1 MGELFAILLVI
12 VLVVVVF
19 VLPIAAFVRSGRAAR
34 EVEQLGARITSLEL
48 KLARLRTDQEV
59 LAARQASAETV
70 SARTGR
76 ETVSTE
82 QPAAAAQPAVGEQ
95 PPPTPVLEPTRP
107 PQTPIAPM
115 PTLPPVLPTA
125 GMSPKPVSV
134 VPPRLPPPPER
145 RPALSLKK
153 LKGTLSWEQF
163 IGAKLFAWIGGFVL
177 FLTVAYFVR
186 YSFEHDLIPPE
197 VRVALG
203 FLLGIGLVVGGV
215 VLRRKEYAITA
226 HTLCATGI
234 VILYA
239 VTFACRAVYHFAFFG
254 AVPTFVLMTLVT
266 ATAFLL
272 AIRLEAQVVALLGML
287 GGFLTPVLLST
298 GQDAPVALFGYIALL
313 DTGLLAV
320 AQHRRW
326 FYLTA
331 LAAAGTVTMQIGWA
345 HEFFERE
352 QYFIGNKVLIPMT
365 VLLLFNGLLLGAT
378 KLARTRK
385 EDDWCTSLSA
395 AVLSAGAL
403 GFAFYFVSFESL
415 GARPWLLFSFGFVV
429 DAGVLL
435 LTRLDRRVMVAQPLA
450 GGVMFVLLGVWLGL
464 RATNEL
470 LTAALVFTLLLAVFH
485 SLFPLAWQRR
495 VGNPAPSKW
504 SVLVPPVA
512 LLALLVP
519 IFKLTE
525 LTVLIWPVILLVD
538 LLAVLLA
545 VLAATALPVLVVL
558 VLTLVAAAGVLFKVP
573 AELTGLP
580 TLLIVVGACAMFFV
594 AAGVWLWR
602 KLPSGTTGEASD
614 PSGDLAAHIP
624 SFAIVL
630 PFALLVM
637 MVGRLPLTNP
647 SPVFGLAMLLVAM
660 LLAISWKLKVEWLP
674 LIGLGCVTALEH
686 AWHLRLFTVEATVP
700 VLIWYLAFFAVFA
713 AFPFVVRQFQQV
725 KGPWFAAALAGPAQF
740 FLVHQVVK
748 AAWPNEVMGLLPA
761 AFAIPALLG
770 LVGVLRQVPAESP
783 ARMTVL
789 ALFGGSTLFFI
800 TLIFPIQYER
810 QWLTIA
816 WALEGAALCWLFHRV
831 PHPGLRLTGVALLT
845 VAFVRLALNPA
856 VLSYHARGTLPIL
869 NWYLYTYGLVTVSL
883 FAGARLLA
891 PPRERVLT
899 IKAPAL
905 LGTLGTVLAFLL
917 VNIQIADFFAEP
929 GMAALTFQF
938 SGNFTRDMSYSIA
951 WALFA
956 LVLLIQG
963 LLKQIAPA
971 RYAALG
977 LLGVTLL
984 KLFIH
989 DLARLAQLYRVGA
1002 LLGVAVIAIVASF
1015 LYQRFTAMVA
1025 RPNENKAPPVAAP

>member
-1 MGELFAILLVI
+1 M
-12 VLVVVVF
+12 
-19 VLPIAAFVRSGRAAR
+19 
-34 EVEQLGARITSLEL
+34 
-48 KLARLRTDQEV
+48 
-59 LAARQASAETV
+59 
-70 SARTGR
+70 
-76 ETVSTE
+76 
-82 QPAAAAQPAVGEQ
+82 
-95 PPPTPVLEPTRP
+95 
-107 PQTPIAPM
+107 
-115 PTLPPVLPTA
+115 
-125 GMSPKPVSV
+125 

-145 RPALSLKK
+145 RPAWSLGK
-153 LKGTLSWEQF
+153 LKGSLSWEQF

-234 VILYA
+234 VILYS

-254 AVPTFVLMTLVT
+254 PVPTFVLMTLVT

-298 GQDAPVALFGYIALL
+298 GKDAPIALFGYIALL
-313 DTGLLAV
+313 DAGLLAV
-320 AQHRRW
+320 AHHRGW
-326 FYLTA
+326 FHLGA
-331 LAAAGTVTMQIGWA
+331 LAAAGTLIMQIGWA
-345 HEFFERE
+345 GEFFKRE
-352 QYFIGNKVLIPMT
+352 QYFLGNKVLIPMT
-365 VLLLFNGLLLGAT
+365 VLLLFNGLWLAAT
-378 KLARTRK
+378 KLARSRK
-385 EDDWCTSLSA
+385 PDDWFISLSSA
-395 AVLSAGAL
+395 ALSMVAFA
-403 GFAFYFVSFESL
+403 FAFYFVSFESL
-415 GARPWLLFSFGFVV
+415 GARPWLLLSFGFVV

-435 LTRLDRRVMVAQPLA
+435 LTRLDRRIAAAHPAA
-450 GGVMFVLLGVWLGL
+450 GALMFVLLGVWLGL
-464 RATNEL
+464 RGTNEL
-470 LTAALVFTLLLAVFH
+470 LPAALAFTLLFAVFH
-485 SLFPLAWQRR
+485 SLLPLASQRR
-495 VGNPAPSKW
+495 GGKPAPSKW
-504 SVLVPPVA
+504 SLLVPPAA

-519 IFKLTE
+519 VFKLAE
-525 LTVLIWPVILLVD
+525 LSVLIWPVILLVD

-545 VLAATALPVLVVL
+545 ALAASALPILVVL

-580 TLLIVVGACAMFFV
+580 TLLVVVGACTVFFV

-602 KLPSGTTGEASD
+602 KLPTKKSGET
-614 PSGDLAAHIP
+614 PDLSEELAVHIP

-637 MVGRLPLTNP
+637 MVGRLPLANP
-647 SPVFGLAMLLVAM
+647 SPVFGLAMLLAAM
-660 LLAISWKLKVEWLP
+660 LLAVSWKLRVEWLP

-686 AWHLRLFTVEATVP
+686 AWHLRLFTVDAAVP

-740 FLVHQVVK
+740 FLVHQLVK

-770 LVGVLRQVPAESP
+770 LVGALRQLPALSP
-783 ARMTVL
+783 ARLTVL
-789 ALFGGSTLFFI
+789 ALFGGSALFFV
-800 TLIFPIQYER
+800 TLIFPIQFER

-831 PHPGLRLTGVALLT
+831 PHPGLRLTGVALLA

-856 VLSYHARGTLPIL
+856 VLSYHARSTLPIL
-869 NWYLYTYGLVTVSL
+869 NWYLYTYGLVTISL

-905 LGTLGTVLAFLL
+905 LGTLGTALAFLL
-917 VNIQIADFFAEP
+917 VNIQIADFFADP
-929 GMAALTFQF
+929 GTAALTFQF

-956 LVLLIQG
+956 LVLLISG
-963 LLKQIAPA
+963 LLKRIAPA

-984 KLFIH
+984 KLFLH